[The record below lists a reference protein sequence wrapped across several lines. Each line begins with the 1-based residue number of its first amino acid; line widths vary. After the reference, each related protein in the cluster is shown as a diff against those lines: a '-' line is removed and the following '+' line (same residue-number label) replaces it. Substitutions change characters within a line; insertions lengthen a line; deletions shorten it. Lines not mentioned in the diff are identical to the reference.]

1 MRCPRC
7 QTENR
12 DGAHFCRECGAAF
25 DVVCLSCGAKVEAG
39 SKFCDT
45 CGSCLSP
52 SNATVSLPSRFAS
65 PESYVPKHLAEK
77 ILISRSA
84 LEGERKQ
91 ITVLFA
97 DLKGS
102 MDLLAE
108 RDPEEARRLLDPVV
122 ERMIEAVHRYE
133 GTVNQVMGDGLM
145 ALFGAPVAHEDHG
158 LRACY
163 AALYM
168 QESVGRYAQEVRRSE
183 GIAIQIRVGVNSG
196 EVVVRS
202 IGSDLHMD
210 YTAVG
215 QTTHLA
221 ARMEQLATP
230 GSILISPET
239 LRLVEGY
246 VEIKPLGPMHIKGF
260 AEPMAVF
267 EVVAAGSVRARLQYA
282 AASGGLTRFVGRQME
297 LEALHQALGQAH
309 AGHGQVL
316 AIVGEPGVGKSRLFW
331 EVTHSHR
338 TEGWLV
344 LESKSVSYG
353 KATAYLPVI
362 DLLKAYFRIESREE
376 KRTILEKVTGKLL
389 ALDKALEP
397 TLPAFLTLLDVPF
410 EDASWRALD
419 PARRRQRTLEA
430 VKHLLLRES
439 QARPLCVI
447 FEDLQWIDTET
458 QALLETLIDS
468 LPGARLLLLVNYRP
482 EYRHDWGGKTFYTQ
496 LRLDPLP
503 PENAEELLQALLGSD
518 RSLQPLQRLLTE
530 RTEGNPFFLEES
542 VRTLVETQ
550 VLTGARGAYRLA
562 KALPSIQVPAT
573 VQAVLAAR
581 IDRLPIE
588 EKHLLQSA
596 SVIGTDVPLSLLRAI
611 VELPEEGV
619 RRGLASLQ
627 AAEFLY
633 ERSLFPDLKYSFRH
647 ALTHQVAYGGML
659 QERRVTLHAL
669 VVDAIERLYPERL
682 DEHAERLAYHAPRGE
697 VWDKAL
703 LYLRQAGAKSAER
716 SAHPEAVGY
725 FERALDALEHL
736 PESRDR
742 LEQAVD
748 VRCDLRNSLFALG
761 DHRRI
766 LERLREAE
774 TIAGSLE
781 DQRRAGWVACYMA
794 HCLRMMGEHHQ
805 AIDSGRRALADA
817 TALGDFA
824 LQVETDCYLGQ
835 AFFLLGNYRQA
846 IEHLERSVTSLE
858 NGLRQ
863 ERFGLPTLPSVFSR
877 TWLAWSHA
885 ELGDFANGVVR
896 AEEAARIAEEADH
909 PYSMGIASYGLGG
922 LYLRM
927 GNLSKA
933 IAALERGLELCQGGR
948 LLTLFVVTGI
958 HLGYAYALAG
968 RAAEALPLLDQAIEQ
983 AAASRLD
990 AWHSLGVAWL
1000 GEAYQLAG
1008 RPEEAHDRIQQ
1019 ALEVSHRRR
1028 ESGYEAWALRG
1039 FAELH
1044 TRGDAPDHRQAE
1056 GLYRQA
1062 MSLAET
1068 LSMRPLVAR
1077 CRLGLGILY
1086 REMGRLP
1093 QAQGELS
1100 PVIDSFR
1107 SMGMTFWLTQAETEL
1122 AKSR

>member
-7 QTENR
+7 QAENR
-12 DGAHFCRECGAAF
+12 EGARFCRECGTRF
-25 DVVCLSCGAKVEAG
+25 DVVCQSCGAKVEPG
-39 SKFCDT
+39 SKFCDI
-45 CGSCLSP
+45 CGRSIPPPEPP
-52 SNATVSLPSRFAS
+52 STVPSRFAS
-65 PESYVPKHLAEK
+65 PESYTPKHIAEK
-77 ILISRSA
+77 ILTSRSA

-91 ITVLFA
+91 VTVLFA

-102 MDLLAE
+102 MELLAE
-108 RDPEEARRLLDPVV
+108 RDPEEARKLLDPVV

-133 GTVNQVMGDGLM
+133 GTVNQVMGDGIM
-145 ALFGAPVAHEDHG
+145 ALFGAPIAHEDHA

-168 QESVGRYAQEVRRSE
+168 QESVGRYAGEIRRSE
-183 GIAIQIRVGVNSG
+183 GIPIQVRVGVNSG

-230 GSILISPET
+230 GSILMSSET

-246 VEIKPLGPMHIKGF
+246 VQIKPLGLMRVKGF
-260 AEPMAVF
+260 GEPLEVF
-267 EVVAAGSVRARLQYA
+267 EAVAAGSVRSRLQHA
-282 AASGGLTRFVGRQME
+282 AASGSLTRFVGRQKE
-297 LEALHQALGQAH
+297 FEALHQALEKTQ
-309 AGHGQVL
+309 AGHGQVV

-331 EVTHSHR
+331 EVTHSYR

-344 LESKSVSYG
+344 LESRSVSYG

-362 DLLKAYFRIESREE
+362 DLLKAYFRIESHEE
-376 KRTILEKVTGKLL
+376 KRTALEKVTGKLL
-389 ALDKALEP
+389 TLDKALEP
-397 TLPAFLTLLDVPF
+397 ALPAFLALLDVPL
-410 EDASWRALD
+410 EDPAWQVLD

-430 VKHLLLRES
+430 IKRLLLRES
-439 QARPLCVI
+439 QVQPLCVI

-458 QALLETLIDS
+458 QALLDTLIDS

-482 EYRHDWGGKTFYTQ
+482 EYRHNWGGKTFYTQ

-503 PENAEELLQALLGSD
+503 PENAEELLQVLLGGWTGLQ
-518 RSLQPLQRLLTE
+518 SLKQFLITRC
-530 RTEGNPFFLEES
+530 EGNPFFLEES
-542 VRTLVETQ
+542 VRTLIESQ
-550 VLTGARGAYRLA
+550 VLVGERGAYRLA
-562 KALPSIQVPAT
+562 KPPSSIQVPAT

-596 SVIGTDVPLSLLRAI
+596 SVIGTDVPFPLLHAI
-611 VELPEEGV
+611 AELPEDGL
-619 RRGLASLQ
+619 RRDLASLQ

-633 ERSLFPDLKYSFRH
+633 ERSLFPELEYSFRH

-659 QERRVTLHAL
+659 QERRGALHAL
-669 VVDAIERLYPERL
+669 VVQAIERLYPERL
-682 DEHAERLAYHAPRGE
+682 DEHAERLAHHAFLGE

-703 LYLRQAGAKSAER
+703 LYLRQAGAKSAAR
-716 SAHPEAVGY
+716 SAHREAVAY
-725 FERALDALEHL
+725 FERALEALGQL
-736 PESRDR
+736 PESRGR
-742 LEQAVD
+742 MEQAVD
-748 VRCDLRNSLFALG
+748 LRFDLRNSLFALG
-761 DHRRI
+761 DHARI
-766 LERLREAE
+766 HDRLREAE

-794 HCLRMMGEHHQ
+794 HCLRMMGEHHR
-805 AIDSGRRALADA
+805 AIDSGRRALAGA

-824 LQVETDCYLGQ
+824 LQVEADCYLGQ
-835 AFFLLGNYRQA
+835 AFYLLGSYRQA
-846 IEHLERSVTSLE
+846 IEHLERGVASLE
-858 NGLRQ
+858 DGLRH

-885 ELGDFANGVVR
+885 ELGEFSDGVVWV
-896 AEEAARIAEEADH
+896 EEAARIAEAADH
-909 PYSMGIASYGLGG
+909 PYSIGIASYGMGG

-927 GNLSKA
+927 GNLFKA
-933 IAALERGLELCQGGR
+933 IAALERGLDLCQGGR

-968 RAAEALPLLDQAIEQ
+968 RSAEALPLLDQAVEQ
-983 AAASRLD
+983 AGASRLD

-1000 GEAYQLAG
+1000 GDAYRLAG
-1008 RPEEAHDRIQQ
+1008 RLEEAHHRIRQ
-1019 ALEVSHRRR
+1019 ALEVFRLRGER
-1028 ESGYEAWALRG
+1028 GYEAWALRG
-1039 FAELH
+1039 LAELH
-1044 TRGDAPDHRQAE
+1044 TRGDSPDLQRAE
-1056 GLYRQA
+1056 DFYRQA
-1062 MSLAET
+1062 MSLAEE
-1068 LSMRPLVAR
+1068 LGMRPLVAR
-1077 CRLGLGILY
+1077 CHLGLGILY

-1093 QAQGELS
+1093 QVQGELS
-1100 PVIDSFR
+1100 PAIDSFR
-1107 SMGMTFWLTQAETEL
+1107 SMGMTFWLAQAEAEL
-1122 AKSR
+1122 ARMR